1 MAKSGSR
8 YMIIKVDT
16 QTGKVVT
23 PPEDEKGRKA
33 VKVSQKEINEI
44 YQSKNGFKH
53 VAGVLYARN
62 SPGCIYIS
70 IGGWWF
76 KICWGL

>member
-8 YMIIKVDT
+8 YMVIKVDT

-23 PPEDEKGRKA
+23 PPEDENGKKA

-44 YQSKNGFKH
+44 YQGKTGFKY
-53 VAGVLYARN
+53 VAEVLHAHN
-62 SPGCIYIS
+62 SPGCIYINL
-70 IGGWWF
+70 GGWWF
-76 KICWGL
+76 KICR